1 MAAAAELVVLVVAIL
16 QLFGISVSISD
27 HSPAASAL
35 FIHSDASA
43 LLAFKE
49 KADLD
54 GKLIGFSSDNS
65 SGVAFCQWSG
75 VRCGRGRV
83 VRVVFQG
90 VGLSGGF
97 APGTLSELD
106 RLRVLSLRR
115 NLLTGPIPDLS
126 GLGRLKF
133 LFLDHN
139 LFSGAIPPSISDLRR
154 LRTLD
159 LSHNQLAGPVP
170 DGINGLDQLENLR
183 LESNLL
189 NGPVPPLNLTNLETF
204 NISLNRLSGPVPVTL
219 TLSRFNNS
227 SFFSNKGLC
236 GKIVGKECHSVQPF
250 FPRSISAAKPP
261 PPTAALSQNAAA
273 QNAAGLYSVRK
284 KPSNKSFIIIAV
296 SAMGSLALVCAILCF
311 ALATRKMAGGGNQI
325 SSSSARKPPPESSS
339 SAADR
344 VATRIEEEE
353 EEKAKKVKEG
363 MLKMGKSGNL
373 VFCAGEAAAYTLEQL
388 MTASA
393 ELLGRGT
400 MATTYKAVLD
410 NRAVVC
416 VKRLDAGKVGGTN
429 KDDFERH
436 MESVGKLRH
445 PNLVALRAYFHANEE
460 RILVYDYHRNG
471 NLHSLI
477 HGTAK
482 PLHWT
487 SCLKIAEDVAQA
499 LSYIHQAW
507 RLVHGNLKPSNILL
521 GSDFE
526 ACLSDYCLS
535 VLAAPISDDEDQIPN
550 SAAYKAPEL
559 RRSNRHRRPTT
570 KSDVFS
576 FGVLLLEIL
585 TGKPPPE
592 HPFLPPEEMAEWVRA
607 VREDGGGGENGDR
620 TEMILEVGLAC
631 RISSPEQRPD
641 MWQVLKMIQEIKD
654 GVIMEDCQEMDLL
667 ITGT

>member
-1 MAAAAELVVLVVAIL
+1 MAAAAEVVVVVVAIL
-16 QLFGISVSISD
+16 QLFAVSVSVSD
-27 HSPAASAL
+27 HSHLLIP
-35 FIHSDASA
+35 SDASA
-43 LLAFKE
+43 LLAFKV

-54 GKLIGFSSDNS
+54 GKLRFSSNNS
-65 SGVAFCQWSG
+65 AAVAFCQWSG
-75 VRCGRGRV
+75 VRCSRGRV

-97 APGTLSELD
+97 APGTLSEID

-115 NLLTGPIPDLS
+115 NSLTGPIPDLS

-139 LFSGAIPPSISDLRR
+139 LFSGAIPPSISGLRR
-154 LRTLD
+154 LKILD
-159 LSHNQLAGPVP
+159 LSHNRIAGAVPV
-170 DGINGLDQLENLR
+170 GINGLDQLENLR

-189 NGPVPPLNLTNLETF
+189 NGPVPPLNLSNLDTF
-204 NISLNRLSGPVPVTL
+204 NISLNRLSGPVPVTP

-250 FPRSISAAKPP
+250 FPLSISAAKPP
-261 PPTAALSQNAAA
+261 PPTAALGQNAAA
-273 QNAAGLYSVRK
+273 QHGAGLHSVVRK
-284 KPSNKSFIIIAV
+284 NPSKRSFLIIAV
-296 SAMGSLALVCAILCF
+296 SAMGSLALVSAILCF
-311 ALATRKMAGGGNQI
+311 ALATRKMGGGNQI
-325 SSSSARKPPPESSS
+325 SSSAPKPAPESSS
-339 SAADR
+339 AAA
-344 VATRIEEEE
+344 ATRTEEEE
-353 EEKAKKVKEG
+353 AEEKAKKVQEG
-363 MLKMGKSGNL
+363 MRAMGKSGNL
-373 VFCAGEAAAYTLEQL
+373 VFCAGEPPAYTLEQL

-416 VKRLDAGKVGGTN
+416 VKRLDAGKVAGTN

-445 PNLVALRAYFHANEE
+445 PNLVALRAYFHAKEE

-471 NLHSLI
+471 SLHSLI
-477 HGTAK
+477 HGGTAK

-507 RLVHGNLKPSNILL
+507 RLVHGNLKSSNVLL

-535 VLAAPISDDEDQIPN
+535 VLANPISDDDEDHGPN
-550 SAAYKAPEL
+550 SAPEL

-570 KSDVFS
+570 KSDVYS
-576 FGVLLLEIL
+576 FGVLLLEL
-585 TGKPPPE
+585 LSGKQPPE
-592 HPFLPPEEMAEWVRA
+592 HPFLRPEEMVEWVRA
-607 VREDGGGGENGDR
+607 VREDDGGGQDGDR
-620 TEMILEVGLAC
+620 TEMILEVGMAC
-631 RISSPEQRPD
+631 RISSPEQRPE

-667 ITGT
+667 TGT